1 MNRNM
6 HKIVKSLT
14 LGFLAVVALSSCDSS
29 KNIVYMQNA
38 QSGEAV
44 PQIAQEPIKIKPNDE
59 IMVYVSCADPE
70 TAARLSLMSGQRAP
84 KAEGSLFTGTSSA
97 VMLPYTVDKNGNI
110 NMPELG
116 LVHVEGL
123 TRQQVGNLV
132 RDKIIDAKLVKDNSA
147 NVTVQYANFTFSTLG
162 EVAKVGTYDIP
173 RDDFPILEA
182 LSMSGDL
189 TIYGK
194 RDAVWVFRE
203 QPDGSRISYK
213 LNLLDSGFMES
224 PAYYV
229 QQNDIIYVEPNTVK
243 AGQSTLNDNTFR
255 SAGFWTSIVSIGISI
270 ATLIV
275 TLTR

>member
-1 MNRNM
+1 M
-6 HKIVKSLT
+6 HTFFKSLT
-14 LGFLAVVALSSCDSS
+14 VGLLAAAALTGCDSS
-29 KNIVYMQNA
+29 KKVVYMQNV
-38 QSGEAV
+38 QSGESI
-44 PQIAQEPIKIKPNDE
+44 PQIVQEPIKIQPNDE
-59 IMVYVSCADPE
+59 IMVYVSCTDPE
-70 TAARLSLMSGQRAP
+70 TAARLSLLSGARGPQIQ
-84 KAEGSLFTGTSSA
+84 GGLTIGNSSA
-97 VMLPYTVDKNGNI
+97 VMLPYTVNKQGDI
-110 NMPELG
+110 QMPEIG
-116 LVHVEGL
+116 VVHVAGL
-123 TRQQVGNLV
+123 TRLQIANLLQ
-132 RDKIIDAKLVKDNSA
+132 DKIIDAKLVKDNSV
-147 NVTVQYANFTFSTLG
+147 NVTVQYANLTFSTLG

-189 TIYGK
+189 TIFGK

-213 LNLLDSGFMES
+213 LNLLDSEFMKS

-229 QQNDIIYVEPNTVK
+229 QQNDVIYVEPNTVR

-255 SAGFWTSIVSIGISI
+255 SAGFWTSIVSIGISV